1 MQSITVSSNY
11 ATLTPACGIQ
21 KRHVA
26 TLKWHQTDNCLSV
39 YSLPWCRWTG
49 ISKSILPVYI
59 SNPKGVS
66 NCGRKSQ
73 LKKSRKGS
81 SINNVRTEGEV
92 CMAQCGQ
99 KQTRGRGSIFTVF
112 LQTFCMDDPKESVYE
127 CVDVT
132 KSSAMCQWVNLSIN
146 ADVVQSWP
154 ILLTAVNWHQRD
166 VTVLPPSV

>member
-73 LKKSRKGS
+73 LKKSRKRS
-81 SINNVRTEGEV
+81 SINNVCTEGEDVWPSADKSRQGGGGQFLLYFCRRSVWMIPKRV
-92 CMAQCGQ
+92 CM
-99 KQTRGRGSIFTVF
+99 
-112 LQTFCMDDPKESVYE
+112 SVL
-127 CVDVT
+127 
-132 KSSAMCQWVNLSIN
+132 M
-146 ADVVQSWP
+146 
-154 ILLTAVNWHQRD
+154 
-166 VTVLPPSV
+166 